1 MMVDAFNPAKGFNR
15 IRWVNACVGLL
26 AAVCMHVATPVR
38 AQSASAVAPDQ
49 FIRNVT
55 DEILEEIKQNK
66 DALLND
72 PRKLNQ
78 LVDNKVLPHVNF
90 QKMTAQI
97 VGRAWREAGLEQKK
111 RLQEEFRALLI
122 RTYSGALSQVKDQ
135 KIEVKPLRAGAGAG
149 ANEGSNVVVQ
159 SVILRPRAEPVQ
171 LDYRV
176 EKSNTGN
183 WRIYD
188 VNVAGLWLVETYR
201 TQFAAEV
208 NRSGIDG
215 LIKLLT
221 EKNRNGQV
229 TDAPG
234 ASGSPTPSAK

>member
-1 MMVDAFNPAKGFNR
+1 MVYASSPAKSFNR
-15 IRWVNACVGLL
+15 NRWVNTCIGLL
-26 AAVCMHVATPVR
+26 AAVCLHVAAPVQ
-38 AQSASAVAPDQ
+38 AQSASAGAPDQ

-66 DALLND
+66 DALVND

-78 LVDNKVLPHVNF
+78 MVDNKVLPHVNF

-97 VGRAWREAGLEQKK
+97 VGRAWREASPEQKK

-122 RTYSGALSQVKDQ
+122 RTYSGALSQIKDQ
-135 KIEVKPLRAGAGAG
+135 KIEVKPLRAGAA
-149 ANEGSNVVVQ
+149 EGNDIVVQ
-159 SVILRPRAEPVQ
+159 SVVLRPRAEPVQ

-176 EKSNTGN
+176 EKSNAGN

-208 NRSGIDG
+208 NRSGLDG
-215 LIKLLT
+215 LIKLLA
-221 EKNRNGQV
+221 EKNRSGQV